1 MLDQAPNPWTLR
13 ALLALERR
21 SRLLDRLYSQVSK
34 LRSDLLVALVPADQR
49 DAFVRSAHTA
59 ASVLKTPEHNRA
71 LFYWEEKA
79 IEAWFPPPPARVWV
93 GAAGAGR
100 EMAALAARGYD
111 VAGLEPLPE
120 MIEALRRN
128 VPPERLLA
136 VDGATYQEVLA
147 GRPLTATAQAPFD
160 AMLLGWLSVCHLTSD
175 AAIVELL
182 TWARSLCPTGP
193 LLLSYAEP
201 PSVGP
206 AQRRL
211 RALLGRVAPHR
222 GSPRDF
228 FQVSRY
234 GGGFIHALT
243 PEVVEQLAAA
253 AGYRVALSERVG
265 TFPHAVLVPL
275 G

>member
-1 MLDQAPNPWTLR
+1 MSKVPTKSVAENKLPNTASSDRPAARKWSAGGFLFLGLLSLAILVGGFGSWAAFSQISGSIISSGRIEVDQNRQVVGHTLLCGLSLLHLR
-13 ALLALERR
+13 HVLADAQNADDFEPDARACVEALLRHGGDE
-21 SRLLDRLYSQVSK
+21 LDVC
-34 LRSDLLVALVPADQR
+34 AR
-49 DAFVRSAHTA
+49 DAFGRGALWEA
-59 ASVLKTPEHNRA
+59 ADK
-71 LFYWEEKA
+71 
-79 IEAWFPPPPARVWV
+79 
-93 GAAGAGR
+93 
-100 EMAALAARGYD
+100 
-111 VAGLEPLPE
+111 
-120 MIEALRRN
+120 
-128 VPPERLLA
+128 
-136 VDGATYQEVLA
+136 Q
-147 GRPLTATAQAPFD
+147 
-160 AMLLGWLSVCHLTSD
+160 SD
-175 AAIVELL
+175 SAIVELL

-243 PEVVEQLAAA
+243 SEVVEQLAAA